1 MRALLWL
8 GLGAAAMYLFDPD
21 QGRRRRAL
29 VSDRMT
35 KARQVIRE
43 RASGKMKDAGNHA
56 QGIAHGTETPEGA
69 HHLGR

>member
-8 GLGAAAMYLFDPD
+8 ALGAAAMYLFDPE

-29 VSDRMT
+29 VSDQMT
-35 KARQVIRE
+35 RARRVIRE
-43 RASGKMKDAGNHA
+43 RASGSTRHRA
-56 QGIAHGTETPEGA
+56 QGGARDIETPGGA

>member
-1 MRALLWL
+1 MMKMLMWL

-29 VSDRMT
+29 AQD
-35 KARQVIRE
+35 KLARARRVIRE
-43 RASGKMKDAGNHA
+43 RASAKAGA
-56 QGIAHGTETPEGA
+56 LDSREPEETPAGA